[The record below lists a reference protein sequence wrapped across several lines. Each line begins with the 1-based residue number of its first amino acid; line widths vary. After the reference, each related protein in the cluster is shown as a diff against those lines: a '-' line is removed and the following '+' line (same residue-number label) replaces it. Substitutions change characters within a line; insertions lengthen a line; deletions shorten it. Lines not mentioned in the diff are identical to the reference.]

1 MAQDDKQSSIMIE
14 VIMTA
19 LNFFFFFFFFYF
31 SQLDI
36 LFFFTITFHKYK
48 KAFFINI
55 ALKSVSVRNI
65 CIHLFKGDNKKN
77 LGFNTFI
84 NLIKPTFLS
93 VFLNKQIVTF
103 FT

>member
-19 LNFFFFFFFFYF
+19 LTFFF
-31 SQLDI
+31 
-36 LFFFTITFHKYK
+36 FFFTITFHKYK

>member
-19 LNFFFFFFFFYF
+19 LNFFFFFF
-31 SQLDI
+31 
-36 LFFFTITFHKYK
+36 TITFHMYK

>member
-19 LNFFFFFFFFYF
+19 LNFFFFFFYNNI
-31 SQLDI
+31 SQVQKSI
-36 LFFFTITFHKYK
+36 
-48 KAFFINI
+48 FINI

>member
-19 LNFFFFFFFFYF
+19 LNFFFFFF
-31 SQLDI
+31 
-36 LFFFTITFHKYK
+36 TIKFNKYK

>member
-19 LNFFFFFFFFYF
+19 LNFFF
-31 SQLDI
+31 
-36 LFFFTITFHKYK
+36 FFFTITFHKYK

>member
-19 LNFFFFFFFFYF
+19 LNFFFFFF
-31 SQLDI
+31 
-36 LFFFTITFHKYK
+36 TITFHKNK

>member
-19 LNFFFFFFFFYF
+19 LNFFFFFF
-31 SQLDI
+31 
-36 LFFFTITFHKYK
+36 TIKLQNNK
-48 KAFFINI
+48 KEFFINI

>member
-19 LNFFFFFFFFYF
+19 LNFFFFFF
-31 SQLDI
+31 
-36 LFFFTITFHKYK
+36 TIKFHKYK